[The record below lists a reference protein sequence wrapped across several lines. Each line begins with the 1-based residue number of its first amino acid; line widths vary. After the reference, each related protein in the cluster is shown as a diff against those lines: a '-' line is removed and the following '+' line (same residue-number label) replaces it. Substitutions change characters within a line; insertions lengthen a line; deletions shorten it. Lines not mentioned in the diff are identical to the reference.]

1 MYDTISVV
9 IVDDVEEMRTMLRL
23 SLEMDGRFEVV
34 GEAENGLEALHLIE
48 KYRPNAVVLDL
59 VMPKMGGIQAIPRI
73 AQLSPETKILA
84 LSFYDEYR
92 RLKAMAAGAHDYTFK
107 GDDFVRRVILR
118 LMALCNED
126 QHDGG
131 TYEAASG
138 GW

>member
-9 IVDDVEEMRTMLRL
+9 VVDDVEEMRTMLRL

-34 GEAENGLEALHLIE
+34 GEAENGLEALHLVE

-73 AQLSPETKILA
+73 VDLSPDTKILA

-107 GDDFVRRVILR
+107 GDDFIRRVVLR
-118 LMALCNED
+118 LMSLCSED
-126 QHDGG
+126 QYGED
-131 TYEAASG
+131 YEAVSG

>member
-34 GEAENGLEALHLIE
+34 GEAANGFEALQLVQT
-48 KYRPNAVVLDL
+48 YQPNAVVLDL

-73 AQLSPETKILA
+73 VDLAPETKILA
-84 LSFYDEYR
+84 LSMHDEYR

-118 LMALCNED
+118 LMTLCNTDDEF
-126 QHDGG
+126 G
-131 TYEAASG
+131 YEAASG